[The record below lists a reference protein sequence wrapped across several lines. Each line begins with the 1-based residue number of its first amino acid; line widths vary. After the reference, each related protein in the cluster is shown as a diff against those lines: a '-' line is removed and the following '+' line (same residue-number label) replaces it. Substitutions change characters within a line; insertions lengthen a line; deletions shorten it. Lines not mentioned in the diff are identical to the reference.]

1 MSTIVVCLD
10 CPHYRKGGFCPK
22 KNQLIGALDPA
33 CELAEKTEEELAP
46 NPDYKVCKRCGRE
59 LPKTAFS
66 KNARQYDGLQSTC
79 KECARLAWNNWNKTQ
94 KKLTKKKDEDMENT
108 VTIAEGMKLCRKCGQ
123 VLPMEAFGIRAKAKD
138 GKQSWCKAC
147 TNKATSRAKTNR
159 TRKTTPTTQTEPV
172 KEKTAPQPNP
182 LRKMTD
188 QALVIELRAR
198 GWDVSCTRTIT
209 ETL

>member
-1 MSTIVVCLD
+1 MSTIVVCMD

-22 KNQLIGALDPA
+22 KNRLIGALDAA
-33 CELAEKTEEELAP
+33 CDLAFKTEDDPAP

-79 KECARLAWNNWNKTQ
+79 KECARQAWNNWNKTQ
-94 KKLTKKKDEDMENT
+94 KKLTKKKDDDMEENA
-108 VTIAEGMKLCRKCGQ
+108 TIPEGMKLCTKCGE
-123 VLPMEAFGIRAKAKD
+123 VKSLDDFGQHSKHKD
-138 GKQSWCKAC
+138 GKQRWCKAC
-147 TNKATSRAKTNR
+147 INAATSRSKANRPKKTAAKAQPET
-159 TRKTTPTTQTEPV
+159 V
-172 KEKTAPQPNP
+172 KEKATPQANP

-188 QALVIELRAR
+188 HALVIELRAR
-198 GWDVSCTRTIT
+198 GWEVSCTRTIT

>member
-94 KKLTKKKDEDMENT
+94 KKLTKKKDEDMEDN
-108 VTIAEGMKLCRKCGQ
+108 VTTPDSKRCSKCGETKP
-123 VLPMEAFGIRAKAKD
+123 LDEFGRHSKNKD
-138 GKQSWCKAC
+138 GKQKWCKAC
-147 TNKATSRAKTNR
+147 MNKATSRAHANRSKKTAAA
-159 TRKTTPTTQTEPV
+159 KTQPETV
-172 KEKTAPQPNP
+172 KEKATPQANP

-188 QALVIELRAR
+188 HALVIELRAR
-198 GWDVSCTRTIT
+198 GWEVSCTRTIT